1 MWGFQIF
8 TIHDSAFLLQFFTLF
23 NSGLTEFMA
32 MTTKIKGELI
42 YFQWTWS
49 SNANDP
55 TENTHYV
62 SQWLK

>member
-1 MWGFQIF
+1 MLSNVHNTW
-8 TIHDSAFLLQFFTLF
+8 LLFYCNFSLY
-23 NSGLTEFMA
+23 LTEFMA

-42 YFQWTWS
+42 YFQWIWS

-55 TENTHYV
+55 TENTNYV